1 MIKKIPIAME
11 MSQMT
16 PLHGREFQK
25 SVGQNNF
32 GNKIPFLNVHILVI
46 LKTKKTKTILIA
58 RNTLR
63 FE

>member
-1 MIKKIPIAME
+1 ME